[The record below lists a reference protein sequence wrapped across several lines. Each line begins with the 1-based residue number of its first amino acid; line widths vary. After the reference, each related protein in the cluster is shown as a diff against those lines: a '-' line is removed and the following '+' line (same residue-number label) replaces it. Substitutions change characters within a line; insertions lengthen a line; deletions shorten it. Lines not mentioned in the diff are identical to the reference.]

1 MQLLL
6 TYVFTTYCEYVM
18 KISHLNAGF
27 LLALALSNAQ
37 ASADLNLVCKGAI
50 ESAAS
55 DTRSRFGNSRTSKQ
69 AILDVEVR
77 EERKISPSES
87 MNHDQ
92 KRDFEK
98 MFPGGLRTGTVT
110 VNNLATANLLG
121 PRFDECFIT
130 DSRISCLYEREK
142 TMQGT
147 FVRKNNMPKRQLP
160 EIDLKGLGI
169 SSSLPE
175 PPKELESRA
184 SARISLDRHTGLL
197 DLEFRHKFVLPVRT
211 AKSEPFVASA
221 EETGRLSCELIP
233 DKPKF

>member
-1 MQLLL
+1 
-6 TYVFTTYCEYVM
+6 M

-27 LLALALSNAQ
+27 LLALALSNAH
-37 ASADLNLVCKGAI
+37 ASADLNLVCKGEI
-50 ESAAS
+50 EYSAS
-55 DTRSRFGNSRTSKQ
+55 DTRSKFGNSRTSKQ

-87 MNHDQ
+87 LNSDQ
-92 KRDFEK
+92 KRYLEK
-98 MFPGGLRTGTVT
+98 MSPGSLRTGTVT
-110 VNNLATANLLG
+110 VKGLAAANFSG
-121 PRFDECFIT
+121 PRFDECFIN

-169 SSSLPE
+169 SSNLPE

-197 DLEFRHKFVLPVRT
+197 ELEFRDKWVLPVRT
-211 AKSEPFVASA
+211 AESEPFVVSR
-221 EETGRLSCELIP
+221 EEMGRLSCERIP